1 MSLTKKQKAILDYIK
16 DYALSNEGLSPTQ
29 KEIKEYFN
37 LKSFGSVQ
45 RYLKY
50 LEDAGHLEKSTNAT
64 RGISLVEPPS
74 SSHSLF
80 DKKLEVP
87 LIGQVAAGNPIEA
100 IENPEDT
107 LSLPGQMVNPHY
119 KHFALRVS
127 GDSMIEDGILDED
140 IVIVRSQN
148 MAKQGQ
154 TVVAVIDNE
163 ATLKK
168 FYRKD
173 SHIELHPA
181 NERLSP
187 IMVSENSGEFKIVGI
202 MVGLLRTVL

>member
-1 MSLTKKQKAILDYIK
+1 MSLTKKQKAILDFIK
-16 DYALSNEGLSPTQ
+16 DYALNNDGLSPTQ
-29 KEIKEYFN
+29 KEIKEYFG

-45 RYLKY
+45 RYLRY
-50 LEDAGHLEKSTNAT
+50 LEDAGYLEKSSNAT
-64 RGISLVEPPS
+64 RGISLVSEPAS
-74 SSHSLF
+74 HHSLF

-107 LSLPGQMVNPHY
+107 LVLPGQMINPHY

-127 GDSMIEDGILDED
+127 GDSMIEDGILEDD

-148 MAKQGQ
+148 VAKQGQ
-154 TVVAVIDNE
+154 TVVAVINDE

-168 FYRKD
+168 FYRKETQV
-173 SHIELHPA
+173 ELHPA
-181 NERLSP
+181 NHRLKP
-187 IMVSENSGEFKIVGI
+187 IIVSQDSGEFKIVGI
-202 MVGLLRTVL
+202 MVGLLRTTL